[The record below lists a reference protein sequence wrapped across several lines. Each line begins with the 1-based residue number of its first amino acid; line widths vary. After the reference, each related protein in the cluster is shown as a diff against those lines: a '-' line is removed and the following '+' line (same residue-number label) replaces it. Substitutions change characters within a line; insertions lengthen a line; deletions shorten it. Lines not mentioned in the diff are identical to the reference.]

1 MRRLYVLFGDPAA
14 HSRSPAIHARAFE
27 LLGIDAVY
35 APIHVTP
42 GALGAA
48 VEAMRTLGIS
58 GGNVTVPHKE
68 NVGKLLDKVDP
79 RAKLIGAVNCVHR
92 HDGSGV
98 LTGYNTD
105 VAGVLN
111 ALRAAGV
118 QLQGAHT
125 VILGAGGSARAAA
138 VALAPM
144 SGRVTILNRTESRAK
159 DVAVILRDADCLAD
173 VGPLQGPEAKR
184 VLSRADLVVN
194 CTTVGMGAA
203 EAPIDAVWLPRE
215 ATVLDLVYAGAPG
228 AAPADTTL
236 LTAARARGNKA
247 IDGLSVLVEQ
257 AVASLEIWLGRQRL
271 GEVKLAAAPNGL
283 AFELRAA
290 ALAARVEIAGPSQ
303 DAP

>member
-27 LLGIDAVY
+27 LLGVDAVY
-35 APIHVTP
+35 APIHVIP

-68 NVGKLLDKVDP
+68 NVGKLLDKVDR

-105 VAGVLN
+105 VSGVLSALRSAGVE
-111 ALRAAGV
+111 
-118 QLQGAHT
+118 LQGAHT

-138 VALAPM
+138 VAVAPM
-144 SGRVTILNRTESRAK
+144 SGRVTILNRTEARAR

-184 VLSRADLVVN
+184 VLSRADIVVN

-215 ATVLDLVYAGAPG
+215 AAVLDLVYAGAPG
-228 AAPADTTL
+228 AAPGETTL
-236 LTAARARGNKA
+236 LIAARARGMRA
-247 IDGLSVLVEQ
+247 IDGLNVLVQQ
-257 AVASLEIWLGRQRL
+257 AVASLEIWLGRPKL
-271 GEVKLAAAPNGL
+271 GEFKLTGAPDGFV
-283 AFELRAA
+283 AELRAA
-290 ALAARVEIAGPSQ
+290 ALAAQVEIVGPSTEGQ
-303 DAP
+303 